1 MLFIDFKTIYAKGI
15 PMQIKIEETTNARIY
30 IPKMAKAIPIPI
42 NTNAS
47 KSVLCNILL
56 VIEYATIL
64 FFSQRIV

>member
-1 MLFIDFKTIYAKGI
+1 
-15 PMQIKIEETTNARIY
+15 MQIKIEETTNARIY